1 MIIAGPGIAPGTCD
15 TPVDLLDLFPTILQG
30 AGIDPTSEMEDR
42 PGRSLQ
48 DIAMSPVEPERVILS
63 EYHAAGSNSAG
74 FMLRKG
80 RYKFLYYVRHDP
92 ELYDLLADPEE
103 LTNLATDTNYKNVM
117 IDLER
122 ELRQICDPEAM
133 DALAKLDQKALIERL
148 GGVQA
153 ASQMGAAGATP
164 SPIAA

>member
-1 MIIAGPGIAPGTCD
+1 
-15 TPVDLLDLFPTILQG
+15 
-30 AGIDPTSEMEDR
+30 
-42 PGRSLQ
+42 
-48 DIAMSPVEPERVILS
+48 
-63 EYHAAGSNSAG
+63 
-74 FMLRKG
+74 
-80 RYKFLYYVRHDP
+80 
-92 ELYDLLADPEE
+92 LADPEE

-148 GGVQA
+148 GGVEA